1 MSLTPTCL
9 RNWLRWG
16 YSAELKMGRLLGDTM
31 QPVDELSKQTSWGR
45 LLLIG
50 GIICFAF
57 GGILLIGQI
66 GQLPDIVDPNKNN
79 VADVNIGEQISV
91 VLSDSCYVAWSENK
105 SENIGLVIYDSNEN
119 KIQKTGCGYDIEAMD
134 AKGSTFQRIGSWEL
148 ADGTYNVHATCSPSN
163 SSGCNDG
170 NIMLMDHDDAM
181 SKLLGDLGF
190 WSSCGLCFLGI
201 ILLPLGVILSHL
213 ASRQKIE
220 QNVVLM
226 SDGSFS
232 TIQGYGDEGVS
243 MSRNMDGVENNIG
256 GENDP
261 LLTTD
266 EIYSLM
272 HGNESDKMKILE
284 RLDSEYQDVAAPDV
298 PDPFAESKYKNV
310 QIDEMPKE
318 KMEKKIHISKTVET
332 ESESSWKDWDE
343 G

>member
-1 MSLTPTCL
+1 
-9 RNWLRWG
+9 
-16 YSAELKMGRLLGDTM
+16 
-31 QPVDELSKQTSWGR
+31 
-45 LLLIG
+45 
-50 GIICFAF
+50 
-57 GGILLIGQI
+57 
-66 GQLPDIVDPNKNN
+66 
-79 VADVNIGEQISV
+79 
-91 VLSDSCYVAWSENK
+91 
-105 SENIGLVIYDSNEN
+105 
-119 KIQKTGCGYDIEAMD
+119 
-134 AKGSTFQRIGSWEL
+134 
-148 ADGTYNVHATCSPSN
+148 
-163 SSGCNDG
+163 
-170 NIMLMDHDDAM
+170 
-181 SKLLGDLGF
+181 
-190 WSSCGLCFLGI
+190 
-201 ILLPLGVILSHL
+201 
-213 ASRQKIE
+213 
-220 QNVVLM
+220 M

>member
-1 MSLTPTCL
+1 
-9 RNWLRWG
+9 
-16 YSAELKMGRLLGDTM
+16 M

-45 LLLIG
+45 RLLIG

-57 GGILLIGQI
+57 GGILFVQQM

-91 VLSDSCYVAWSENK
+91 ELSASCYVAWSENK
-105 SENIGLVIYDSNEN
+105 SKNIGVAIYDSSENE
-119 KIQKTGCGYDIEAMD
+119 IQKTGCGYDIEAMD

-170 NIMLMDHDDAM
+170 NIMLMDHDDAL

-190 WSSCGLCFLGI
+190 WSACGLCLLGI
-201 ILLPLGVILSHL
+201 ILLPLGGVLSHL
-213 ASRQKIE
+213 ASRRKIE

-226 SDGSFS
+226 SDGSIS
-232 TIQGYGDEGVS
+232 TMQGDGVEGIG
-243 MSRNMDGVENNIG
+243 MSRNLVEVERDLG
-256 GENDP
+256 GEKDP

-272 HGNESDKMKILE
+272 HGDEGDKLRILD
-284 RLDSEYQDVAAPDV
+284 RLDSEYQDSAKPDIA
-298 PDPFAESKYKNV
+298 DPFAESKYKSV
-310 QIDEMPKE
+310 QIDEIPKE
-318 KMEKKIHISKTVET
+318 KMEKKVHADKIVEN
-332 ESESSWKDWDE
+332 ERDSSWKDWDE